1 MQVLQGKQALHVWF
15 YMSAEGVLNAC
26 HQGLLVSSEL
36 PRLGQTTGPGACAQ
50 IAGDLMDLT
59 DEALRCLPLGNP
71 SYHVE
76 LELEPVGA
84 SFIIQDDNELQSLV
98 ASLLSTLR
106 LLHAAGYV
114 HRDIR
119 MDNIVKY
126 FERWLLIDW
135 EVAGRVDQEVWWEGK
150 LLPDPVRL
158 RQHPYTVQTDLWQV
172 GMLIMSQESVASPAA
187 KQYAQQLVS
196 GAIES
201 AAQAECHMWPI
212 T

>member
-1 MQVLQGKQALHVWF
+1 MCF

-26 HQGLLVSSEL
+26 HHGLLVSSEL
-36 PRLGQTTGPGACAQ
+36 PRLGHMIGPGASPQ
-50 IAGDLMDLT
+50 IAGELMDLR
-59 DEALRCLPLGNP
+59 DEALRCVPLGNT

-84 SFIIQDDNELQSLV
+84 SFIVQNSNELQSLV

-135 EVAGRVDQEVWWEGK
+135 ELAGRVDQEVWWEGK

-158 RQHPYTVQTDLWQV
+158 RQHPYTVQIDLWQV
-172 GMLIMSQESVASPAA
+172 GMLIISQENVASPAA
-187 KQYAQQLVS
+187 KQFAQKLVS
-196 GAIES
+196 YEFQS
-201 AAQAECHMWPI
+201 AAQAEGQWSAI
-212 T
+212 S